1 MAESTWNDAYINNAA
16 QTANYGAYPGL
27 NLDARTSGTPGPY
40 PYTTTHKSAVIA
52 IPLPSP
58 PVSVTLAAAN
68 LYMKRDPAV
77 ANSNDQ
83 YIQIRPIL
91 TPTINETDSTWLNPW
106 EVAGGYGENDVGD
119 TTAVKVIPAGT
130 PEYDEY
136 EAFDVYEIMRATTG
150 GVLKFKLEPRC
161 TPSPN
166 GICITY
172 TNWRS
177 TEYDPLFGSDRPFLV
192 LEYNQTGPTQ
202 TPTATPTRTPTLVA
216 TPTRTPTVTPSPTA
230 GGATATPTPTA
241 TAGATPTPTVTPT
254 PIPGMYINEVGANP
268 DSDWNGDGEVNE
280 KDRFVEVC
288 NFTGARIEMD
298 GEYFV
303 RFNGAPSNPFGGS
316 IANGAC
322 FVAWYGLSGELFR
335 PQPYGGTVNLIRG
348 NTYINGITY
357 PSTPLGLCFAR
368 FPDSTNTWRWQ
379 RCSPGELNSF
389 WLTNPTPTATP

>member
-1 MAESTWNDAYINNAA
+1 MI
-16 QTANYGAYPGL
+16 YGAYPGL
-27 NLDARTSGTPGPY
+27 NLDARTAGTPGPY

-52 IPLPSP
+52 FP
-58 PVSVTLAAAN
+58 
-68 LYMKRDPAV
+68 M
-77 ANSNDQ
+77 
-83 YIQIRPIL
+83 
-91 TPTINETDSTWLNPW
+91 PTIPADATPVAARMYLFRDSTCAGCGGTIWDQSIAVRQVLTTVRESSLSWNVPW
-106 EVAGGYGENDVGD
+106 EVPGAYGALDVGD
-119 TTAVKVIPAGT
+119 VIARPTIPYGPPIEGDVLIVDFLPLITAGY
-130 PEYDEY
+130 PET
-136 EAFDVYEIMRATTG
+136 IT
-150 GVLKFKLEPRC
+150 LKLEPSC
-161 TPSPN
+161 APN
-166 GICITY
+166 PYGNCSTFSNFRSSEY
-172 TNWRS
+172 TIDAER
-177 TEYDPLFGSDRPFLV
+177 PLVVISVKQGA
-192 LEYNQTGPTQ
+192 TM

-254 PIPGMYINEVGANP
+254 PIPGMYINEIGANP
-268 DSDWNGDGEVNE
+268 DADWNGDGEVNE

-288 NFTGARIEMD
+288 NFTGARIDMD

-316 IANGAC
+316 IANGDC

-368 FPDSTNTWRWQ
+368 FPDTTNTWRWQ

-389 WLTNPTPTATP
+389 WLLNPTPTATP